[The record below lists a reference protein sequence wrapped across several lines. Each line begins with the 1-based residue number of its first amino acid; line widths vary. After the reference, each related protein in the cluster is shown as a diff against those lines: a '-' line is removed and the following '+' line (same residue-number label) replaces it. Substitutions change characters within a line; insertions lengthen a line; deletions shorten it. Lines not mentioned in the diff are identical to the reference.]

1 MSNGDI
7 VRQLES
13 ATPDLHGGP
22 ISEPAFCLVSPTE
35 STARYFAPSSVLIL
49 IDRVLWPPMIGS
61 FAALNAAH
69 SSAAMTTRPIAPIT
83 VGLRPLNDWPRSAR
97 RVFIGVFIGRPVCSA
112 ISHTSAAAR

>member
-22 ISEPAFCLVSPTE
+22 ISEPAFCLVSATE

-49 IDRVLWPPMIGS
+49 IDRVLWSPMNACLTRKVTLTWLPSSPTEETVPTLTPATRTSSLGLMP
-61 FAALNAAH
+61 AASLNAAE
-69 SSAAMTTRPIAPIT
+69 
-83 VGLRPLNDWPRSAR
+83 
-97 RVFIGVFIGRPVCSA
+97 
-112 ISHTSAAAR
+112 